1 MKFNENSI
9 KGKWLEVKGEIQ
21 KNWEK
26 LTDDELERTKGDL
39 KTIKGLV
46 QQRYGRTQDNYENKI
61 DEIFQKFGN
70 QKDRAV
76 VSVKEIIK

>member
-21 KNWEK
+21 KNWGK

-39 KTIKGLV
+39 KTIKGLG